1 MQGTSV
7 KDKTLKGVKWSFI
20 DNIVGSGVTFIVGLI
35 LARLLTPAEFGII
48 GIVTVFIVISNTI
61 IDGGFS
67 TALIRKLEVTDDDYN
82 TVFYINLFVS
92 ILLVLLLVLFSNK
105 IALFFNEIILEKVFP
120 VMSLILLINA
130 LTIVQRADLT
140 RRVDFKTQAFISLA
154 ASVGSGIIG
163 ITLALLGYNV
173 WSLVWQQL
181 SRQFINS
188 LLLWALNRWKPKLR
202 FSLTSF
208 RELFGFGSKILG
220 ANLLNTVYKN
230 IFNIIIGKIYSVP
243 QLGQYTRAEQFN
255 LILTNNLTTVIQ
267 RVSFPI
273 LSSIQGNKE
282 HLTNTFRKFTIYSSL
297 ITFPL
302 ILGLGAIA
310 KPLIIVLIGEK
321 WLIAATYLQ
330 IMCVYGILY
339 PLTNLNINMLNV
351 GGYSNVILRLEIIKK
366 ILFIPV
372 LIVGFYF
379 DLVYMLWAVAL
390 YYYIEFIFNSWYSE
404 RLFNYG
410 ILKQAKDIAPI
421 LLISL
426 LVSVCVW
433 AISLVPLQNI
443 YILLLQCI
451 TGLSLYFLL
460 FEKTSLPEYVQLKKM
475 AIIELRKLKKREITD
490 GE

>member
-1 MQGTSV
+1 MQGASI
-7 KDKTLKGVKWSFI
+7 KNKTLKGVKWSFV

-92 ILLVLLLVLFSNK
+92 ILIILLLVLFSNK

-130 LTIVQRADLT
+130 LTIVQRVDLI
-140 RRVDFKTQAFISLA
+140 RKVDFKTQAFISLA
-154 ASVGSGIIG
+154 ASLGSGIIG
-163 ITLALLGYNV
+163 ITLALLGYHV

-188 LLLWALNRWKPKLR
+188 LLLWSLNKWSPKLR

-220 ANLLNTVYKN
+220 ANLINTIYRN

-273 LSSIQGNKE
+273 LSSLQSDRE
-282 HLTNTFRKFTIYSSL
+282 RLTNTFRKFTIYSSL
-297 ITFPL
+297 IAFPL

-310 KPLIIVLIGEK
+310 KPLIVVLIGEK

-351 GGYSNVILRLEIIKK
+351 GGYSNIVLRLEVIKK

-372 LIVGFYF
+372 LVVGFYF
-379 DLVYMLWAVAL
+379 DLIHMLWAAAV
-390 YYYIEFIFNSWYSE
+390 YYYIEFVFNSWYSE
-404 RLFNYG
+404 KLFNYG
-410 ILKQAKDIAPI
+410 ILKQAKDVAPI

-426 LVSVCVW
+426 LVAFCMW
-433 AISLVPLQNI
+433 IISLIPIRLIFV
-443 YILLLQCI
+443 LLLQCFI
-451 TGLSLYFLL
+451 GMTLSFLL
-460 FEKTSLPEYVQLKKM
+460 FEKISMPEYVHLKRTV
-475 AIIELRKLKKREITD
+475 INELRKLKKNKPTD